1 MDPVGFFFTERSY
14 CCSEGDSQIS
24 FRAIFATVFPMLQ
37 TASFA
42 NEIKVVSGG

>member
-1 MDPVGFFFTERSY
+1 MDVVGFFSPSEVIA
-14 CCSEGDSQIS
+14 CSDGDSQIS
-24 FRAIFATVFPMLQ
+24 LQAILATVFPMFQ